1 MLNRPHQTSWRQ
13 ASSLPDCAQAG
24 WKPVPRA
31 AFTLL
36 ELVLA
41 LGIGLLILYA
51 LYLAISVQLRFA
63 ESGRAAVEQATLAR
77 SLTARIASDIAP
89 SVGTPDPG
97 RYHSSSQ
104 SQSGASGSGTPTMGT
119 TTPTMGST
127 TPTMGSTT
135 RPTSTTTP
143 TMGSTTPST
152 GGTTPSTGST
162 DMSGTTDPNVDS
174 SGVPVQALYG
184 DATSLRLYVSRVPPS
199 LTGAPT
205 PDNGF
210 VKSDQRVIEYW
221 LTDKGGLARQEIPIV
236 TATPD
241 DIPWARGTGEEGKYV
256 IAPEVTRVEFQYF
269 DGTDWQETWDSTA
282 LGEDN
287 KTPMGPPLAI
297 EIWLEI
303 RTPATL
309 GREER

>member
-1 MLNRPHQTSWRQ
+1 
-13 ASSLPDCAQAG
+13 
-24 WKPVPRA
+24 
-31 AFTLL
+31 
-36 ELVLA
+36 
-41 LGIGLLILYA
+41 
-51 LYLAISVQLRFA
+51 
-63 ESGRAAVEQATLAR
+63 
-77 SLTARIASDIAP
+77 
-89 SVGTPDPG
+89 
-97 RYHSSSQ
+97 
-104 SQSGASGSGTPTMGT
+104 
-119 TTPTMGST
+119 
-127 TPTMGSTT
+127 
-135 RPTSTTTP
+135 
-143 TMGSTTPST
+143 
-152 GGTTPSTGST
+152 
-162 DMSGTTDPNVDS
+162 MSGTTDPNVDS
-174 SGVPVQALYG
+174 SGVPVQALFG

-256 IAPEVTRVEFQYF
+256 IAPEVTRVEFRYF

-309 GREER
+309 GREERTQSYRHVVAIPTANGLPQPTDDSSGQMSGSGTTSGTSGTGK